1 MELQKNTLYTIAAQE
16 EWPADL
22 KAVSQNLSPALVL
35 QAYPMGLFPWHQDK
49 NFFYWFSPDPR
60 MVLFPEKV
68 KVSKSMRNVINQKKL
83 TVTFNQ
89 AFEKVIENCATIERN
104 EQADTWI
111 SDDFKST
118 YIELHE
124 LGFAKSVEAWNENGD
139 LVGGLYGLEIG
150 KVFFGES
157 MFSHASNASKVCF
170 IQLANKLEK
179 DDFACLDCQA
189 VNPHLKTL
197 GAEEISEN
205 YFSIILKENCSSKY
219 LPKS

>member
-1 MELQKNTLYTIAAQE
+1 MELQKNTLYTIAAKE
-16 EWPADL
+16 EWTADL

-35 QAYPMGLFPWHQDK
+35 QAYPMGLFPWHQDE

-89 AFEKVIENCATIERN
+89 AFEKVIENCATIERK
-104 EQADTWI
+104 EQAETWI

-118 YIELHE
+118 YNKLH
-124 LGFAKSVEAWNENGD
+124 LMGFAKSVEAWNENGD

-197 GAEEISEN
+197 GAEEISETH
-205 YFSIILKENCSSKY
+205 FLEILEKNI
-219 LPKS
+219 

>member
-1 MELQKNTLYTIAAQE
+1 MELQENTLYNIAAQDE
-16 EWPADL
+16 LPTDL

-35 QAYPMGLFPWHQDK
+35 QAYPMGLFPWHQDEK
-49 NFFYWFSPDPR
+49 FFYWFSPDPR
-60 MVLFPEKV
+60 MVLFPKKV
-68 KVSKSMRNVINQKKL
+68 KVSKSMRNVLNQNKL
-83 TVTFNQ
+83 MVTFNQ
-89 AFEKVIENCATIERN
+89 AFERVIDNCATIDRK

-124 LGFAKSVEAWNENGD
+124 LGFAKSVEAWSENGD

-157 MFSHASNASKVCF
+157 MFSSKSNASKVCF
-170 IQLANKLEK
+170 IHLAKKLE
-179 DDFACLDCQA
+179 DNGFSCLDCQA

-197 GAEEISEN
+197 GAEEISETH
-205 YFSIILKENCSSKY
+205 FLEILEKNI
-219 LPKS
+219 